1 MLRKINQLNKWDLI
15 NKIKYIILVNVAV
28 LLTYK
33 KRGFLAEIGPFIGNA
48 SQGDNPFGLGG

>member
-1 MLRKINQLNKWDLI
+1 
-15 NKIKYIILVNVAV
+15 VNVAV

-48 SQGDNPFGLGG
+48 SQGEIYDLVLAFHLVLPTAATSLKA